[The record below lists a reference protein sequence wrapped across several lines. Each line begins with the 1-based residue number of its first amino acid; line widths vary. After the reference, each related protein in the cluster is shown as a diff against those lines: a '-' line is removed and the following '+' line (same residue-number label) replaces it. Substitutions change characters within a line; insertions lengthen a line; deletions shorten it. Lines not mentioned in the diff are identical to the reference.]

1 MIVVR
6 VVVQVVCGYG
16 GGGGV
21 VVVGG
26 GGGVLGAIVVVRVVV
41 VEIEVRVLLGRGV
54 VLLDLQG
61 VFRRH

>member
-21 VVVGG
+21 VGGG

-61 VFRRH
+61 VFRRQ